1 MAKVNYKP
9 DPRGLRELG
18 RSSGVGEAAMDGARA
33 VAAFARVDNPSGAY
47 DVTPATVTAGWRNE
61 QRAGARV
68 VETVMKAGA
77 RRRALSRAAQG
88 AR

>member
-18 RSSGVGEAAMDGARA
+18 RSSGVGEAAMAGARA
-33 VAAFARVDNPSGAY
+33 VAAFARADNPSGAY

-61 QRAGARV
+61 ERRGARV

-77 RRRALSRAAQG
+77 RKRTLARAAGQ

>member
-1 MAKVNYKP
+1 MAKVTYKP
-9 DPRGLRELG
+9 DPRGLAELG
-18 RSSGVGEAAMDGARA
+18 RSSGMTRAAMEGARA
-33 VAAFARVDNPSGAY
+33 VQRSAQAINPSGSY
-47 DVTPATVTAGWRNE
+47 ETSPAAVTAGWRNE
-61 QRAGARV
+61 QRSGARV